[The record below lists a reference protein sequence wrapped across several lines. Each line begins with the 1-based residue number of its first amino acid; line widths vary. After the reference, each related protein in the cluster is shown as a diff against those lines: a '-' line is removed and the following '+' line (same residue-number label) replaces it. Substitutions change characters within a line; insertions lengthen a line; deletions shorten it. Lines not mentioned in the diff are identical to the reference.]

1 MFKDRLEIS
10 ADIVEKTIVSYLRDF
25 GDIDVVQAM
34 RYSLQGGKKL
44 RAFFAIES
52 AQLFDIAPDVAK
64 SPASGIEA
72 MHTYSLVHDETPDMQ
87 DTD

>member
-10 ADIVEKTIVSYLRDF
+10 ANIVEKTIISYLKEF

-44 RAFFAIES
+44 RAFFVIES
-52 AQLFDIAPDVAK
+52 AQLFDIAPDL
-64 SPASGIEA
+64 
-72 MHTYSLVHDETPDMQ
+72 SLIHI
-87 DTD
+87 